1 MGRARVLRDLGHPEV
16 IELKEQL
23 IGQLRGRCENMKK
36 AKSYLS
42 PGLFILV
49 ILLVWE
55 VGARIYNKSFVLPSP
70 TDIALKLWEL
80 KSVLFLVHLPAT
92 LLIMVIGLL
101 ISIVVGIGLAV
112 WMYMS
117 KSAEKTFYPIIIASQ
132 TIPTIALAPIF
143 VVWFG
148 YSIWSKVI
156 VTFLITF
163 FPLTVSTF
171 DGLRSSNKDLKEL
184 LLTMG
189 ASKKDIFLKL
199 DVPSALPSIFS
210 GLKVAVTVSVIG
222 AAIGEWLG
230 AQAGLGYF
238 SRRMMTQFD
247 GAAVFAPIVLLS
259 VVGIVLFLLVIWL
272 EKICLKWRK

>member
-1 MGRARVLRDLGHPEV
+1 
-16 IELKEQL
+16 
-23 IGQLRGRCENMKK
+23 MKSI
-36 AKSYLS
+36 KSYLYS
-42 PGLFILV
+42 SVLVFLLLFI
-49 ILLVWE
+49 WE
-55 VGARIYNKSFVLPSP
+55 IGARIYNKSFILPSP
-70 TDIALKLWEL
+70 THIVVRLWQLKD
-80 KSVLFLVHLPAT
+80 VLLLEHLPAT
-92 LLIMVIGLL
+92 LLIMLVGLFF
-101 ISIVVGIGLAV
+101 SIVIGIGLAIL
-112 WMYMS
+112 MNMS
-117 KSAEKTFYPIIIASQ
+117 KVAEKTFYPLIIASQ

-148 YSIWSKVI
+148 YSIWSKVV

-184 LLTMG
+184 MLTMG
-189 ASKKDIFLKL
+189 ASKRDVFFKL

-259 VVGIVLFLLVIWL
+259 MVGIVLFLLVVWL